1 MKLDEVDWPGRGL
14 GSMKGGQ
21 LRTLK
26 ILEAPISPGI
36 L

>member
-1 MKLDEVDWPGRGL
+1 MELDEVDWPGRDL
-14 GSMKGGQ
+14 GPMKGGQ
-21 LRTLK
+21 LRTPK